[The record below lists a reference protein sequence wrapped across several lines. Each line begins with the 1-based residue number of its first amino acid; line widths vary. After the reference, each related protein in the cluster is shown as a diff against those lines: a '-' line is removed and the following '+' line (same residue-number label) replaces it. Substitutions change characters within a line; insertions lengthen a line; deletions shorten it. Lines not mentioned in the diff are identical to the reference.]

1 MRNHQ
6 VDILVCGAG
15 PAGIFAAM
23 AAAKS
28 GASVLLV
35 ESAGRL
41 GGTIIQAMVNQTWP
55 HTETPFVR
63 KVYHQR
69 LEPYL
74 NNSETLDLIYADL
87 VEESGARIL
96 LHGPIC
102 QAMVNNDAA
111 RPLITGVQVATAQGP
126 LTLQAKRVVD
136 ATGDGTVAFLAG
148 AAFDYGRER
157 DGQVQPVTCMFR
169 VSGVRHEE
177 SMDAN
182 GGRKNYRFEEGSWEH
197 VAMNACKRGELPP
210 TVGKVNTYMGERRE
224 DRYINAIQVTG
235 IDATDSFALTR
246 AELEARRQVPIL
258 LDFLRR
264 RAPGFQGAY
273 VSAMPASI
281 GVRETRRFRCVHML
295 NQEDLLAGRT
305 WNDAIAIGCRA
316 PLDIHNPTGPGQA
329 GGVSEEYPAGR
340 DPQVQPYDIPYG
352 CLVPEATDGLLLAGR
367 CIGGTHEAHA
377 SYRFQIICMATGA
390 AAGFA
395 AAQSLQQDCL
405 PRDIDVKPVQQ
416 ALGIDR

>member
-63 KVYHQR
+63 EVYHQR

-126 LTLQAKRVVD
+126 LTLQREKWYITFEICDIRLIMRLCLDEFVAKKLSLD
-136 ATGDGTVAFLAG
+136 AV
-148 AAFDYGRER
+148 
-157 DGQVQPVTCMFR
+157 
-169 VSGVRHEE
+169 
-177 SMDAN
+177 
-182 GGRKNYRFEEGSWEH
+182 
-197 VAMNACKRGELPP
+197 
-210 TVGKVNTYMGERRE
+210 
-224 DRYINAIQVTG
+224 
-235 IDATDSFALTR
+235 
-246 AELEARRQVPIL
+246 
-258 LDFLRR
+258 
-264 RAPGFQGAY
+264 
-273 VSAMPASI
+273 
-281 GVRETRRFRCVHML
+281 
-295 NQEDLLAGRT
+295 
-305 WNDAIAIGCRA
+305 
-316 PLDIHNPTGPGQA
+316 
-329 GGVSEEYPAGR
+329 
-340 DPQVQPYDIPYG
+340 
-352 CLVPEATDGLLLAGR
+352 
-367 CIGGTHEAHA
+367 
-377 SYRFQIICMATGA
+377 
-390 AAGFA
+390 
-395 AAQSLQQDCL
+395 
-405 PRDIDVKPVQQ
+405 
-416 ALGIDR
+416 